1 MTITNLADIAVA
13 PISGL
18 ASAIAVPVVTRAG
31 AVPIARINA
40 VALNTAQ
47 DALSC
52 EELRQRA
59 CTELLRQAA
68 QDAGLL
74 ISRKA
79 HGAHHRAPFE
89 GNYAIVSGVWNEVL
103 DAGGDDSFFRTVERA
118 VASATGVEPRCW
130 HDPEDYDFFPPE
142 EVEQAAEA

>member
-1 MTITNLADIAVA
+1 MSITNLADIAVA
-13 PISGL
+13 PILGL

-74 ISRKA
+74 
-79 HGAHHRAPFE
+79 
-89 GNYAIVSGVWNEVL
+89 
-103 DAGGDDSFFRTVERA
+103 DAGDTASPDGVISEAA
-118 VASATGVEPRCW
+118 VTAFTAPNALRSMQGTCTRPPTGSHVMPR
-130 HDPEDYDFFPPE
+130 
-142 EVEQAAEA
+142 

>member
-1 MTITNLADIAVA
+1 MSITNLADIAVA
-13 PISGL
+13 PILGL

-74 ISRKA
+74 
-79 HGAHHRAPFE
+79 
-89 GNYAIVSGVWNEVL
+89 
-103 DAGGDDSFFRTVERA
+103 DAGDTMRRTKRT
-118 VASATGVEPRCW
+118 TGLANACGRGTSCSL
-130 HDPEDYDFFPPE
+130 
-142 EVEQAAEA
+142 